1 MHAANRRD
9 SVVGMKIDDEIGRF
23 GEARRAQLS
32 TVNADGT
39 PHLVPVVFAVV
50 DERIVT
56 AIDWKPKT
64 TQKLRRL
71 ENIRADPAVSLIV
84 DHYDEDWTKLWW
96 IRASGSARIVD
107 ADTPEG
113 SAALDALVGKY
124 EQYASAR
131 PQGPVISVGSLTW
144 RSWRAS

>member
-1 MHAANRRD
+1 VRAANRRD
-9 SVVGMKIDDEIGRF
+9 SVDGVKIEDESGQF
-23 GEARRAQLS
+23 GGARRAQLS
-32 TVNADGT
+32 TVNPDGT
-39 PHLVPVVFAVV
+39 PHLVPVVFAMV
-50 DERIVT
+50 DDRIVT

-84 DHYDEDWTKLWW
+84 DYYDEDWTKLWW

-107 ADTPEG
+107 ADSPEG
-113 SAALDALVGKY
+113 SAALDALVDKY

-131 PQGPVISVGSLTW
+131 PQGPVISVGGLTW